1 MRTALIVF
9 LAAGI
14 AIAVAASPH
23 DGKSADARV
32 GPVAGGGGVVSGMR
46 NDPGEGQS
54 RAGIPLSHSTFVQH
68 AGETVLLTGQVDA
81 RQSNPC
87 TDGHGAI
94 VEVDVTPPG
103 TALGKVFYDFDNETV
118 SGDLTTA
125 LPPPA
130 HDTKRRLSA
139 RVTEDCQDAQLLV
152 RSLRVQVVRFRP

>member
-1 MRTALIVF
+1 MRLALIVF

-14 AIAVAASPH
+14 AIAVAASPR
-23 DGKSADARV
+23 DGTRADARV
-32 GPVAGGGGVVSGMR
+32 GPEAAGGGVVSGIR

-54 RAGIPLSHSTFVQH
+54 RAAIPLSHATFTQR
-68 AGETVLLTGQVDA
+68 AGETVLLTGQVEA

-87 TDGHGAI
+87 SDGHGAF

-130 HDTKRRLSA
+130 HDTERRLSA
-139 RVTEDCQDAQLLV
+139 RVTEDCQDAQLVV
-152 RSLRVQVVRFRP
+152 RSLRVQLVRFRP

>member
-1 MRTALIVF
+1 MRITLIVF
-9 LAAGI
+9 LAVGI
-14 AIAVAASPH
+14 VIAVAASPH
-23 DGKSADARV
+23 DGKSANARV
-32 GPVAGGGGVVSGMR
+32 GPVATGGGVVSGIR

-54 RAGIPLSHSTFVQH
+54 RAAIPLTHATFVQH
-68 AGETVLLTGQVDA
+68 KGETLLLTGQVDA
-81 RQSNPC
+81 RQSRQC
-87 TDGHGAI
+87 TDGHGAF

-130 HDTKRRLSA
+130 HDTRRRLTA

-152 RSLRVQVVRFRP
+152 RSLRVQLVRLRP

>member
-1 MRTALIVF
+1 MRTILIVL

-14 AIAVAASPH
+14 AVAVAASPH

-32 GPVAGGGGVVSGMR
+32 GPVATGGGVVSGIR

-54 RAGIPLSHSTFVQH
+54 RAGIPLSHSSFTQR

-81 RQSNPC
+81 RQSNAC
-87 TDGHGAI
+87 NDGHGAI

-118 SGDLTTA
+118 S
-125 LPPPA
+125 
-130 HDTKRRLSA
+130 
-139 RVTEDCQDAQLLV
+139 
-152 RSLRVQVVRFRP
+152 

>member
-1 MRTALIVF
+1 MAT
-9 LAAGI
+9 
-14 AIAVAASPH
+14 
-23 DGKSADARV
+23 
-32 GPVAGGGGVVSGMR
+32 GGGVVSGIH

-54 RAGIPLSHSTFVQH
+54 RAGIPLSHSTFVQQ

-81 RQSNPC
+81 RQSNAC
-87 TDGHGAI
+87 TDGHGAF

-139 RVTEDCQDAQLLV
+139 RVTEDCQDAELRV